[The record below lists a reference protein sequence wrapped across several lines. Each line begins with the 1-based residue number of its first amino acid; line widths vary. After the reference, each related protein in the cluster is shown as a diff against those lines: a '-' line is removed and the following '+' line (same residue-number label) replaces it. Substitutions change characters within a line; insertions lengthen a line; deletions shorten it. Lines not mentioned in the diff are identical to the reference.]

1 MSNMKKY
8 VEPQVELVTLQ
19 NDMIQTS
26 GGLVVSPSAVST
38 VSGANIQ
45 TLFN

>member
-1 MSNMKKY
+1 MKQY
-8 VEPQVELVTLQ
+8 VEPKVEPVTLQ

-26 GGLVVSPSAVST
+26 GGLVVSTSAVSS
-38 VSGANIQ
+38 VNGANIQ